1 MIQLEGNIL
10 KMHAELASPV
20 NYFLPVGESEIAM
33 NNLIGK
39 KISMNFTGQIN
50 CISCG
55 KQTKT
60 SFNQGFCYSCLQTA
74 PEASESVIRP
84 ELSKA
89 HLGIARDMEWA
100 VKHDLINHFVY
111 LAVSG
116 DVKVGVTRYH
126 QIPTRWIDQ
135 GASAAIK
142 LATAPNRHIAGVI
155 EVFLKK
161 HFTDKTDWR
170 AMLKNEIAINFNLLE
185 EKEKVYQL
193 LPGELKK
200 YFNPDNEITEI
211 EYPVISF
218 PKSVKSVGFD
228 KTPKIE
234 GILTGIKGQYLIFQ
248 DDSVLNI
255 RKHNGYFL
263 QIKSPF

>member
-1 MIQLEGNIL
+1 MMQTEGNIL
-10 KMHAELASPV
+10 KMKTELATPV
-20 NYFLPVGESEIAM
+20 NYFLPVGQNEIFM
-33 NNLIGK
+33 NDLIGK
-39 KISMNFTGQIN
+39 EISMNFTGQIN

-60 SFNQGFCYSCLQTA
+60 SFGQGFCYNCLQTA
-74 PEASESVIRP
+74 PEASESVVRP

-89 HLGIARDMEWA
+89 HLGIARNMEWA
-100 VKHDLINHFVY
+100 VKHDLIDHYVY

-142 LATAPNRHIAGVI
+142 LATTPNRHIAGII
-155 EVFLKK
+155 EVLLKK
-161 HFTDKTDWR
+161 HYTDKTNWR

-185 EKEKVYQL
+185 EKGKVYRL
-193 LPGELKK
+193 LPSELKK
-200 YFNPDNEITEI
+200 YFEPDNQITEI
-211 EYPVISF
+211 VYPVISF
-218 PKSVKSVGFD
+218 PKNIKSVSFD

-234 GILTGIKGQYLIFQ
+234 GILKGIKGQYLIFQ

-255 RKHNGYFL
+255 RKHNGYFV
-263 QIKSPF
+263 QIKSPY

>member
-1 MIQLEGNIL
+1 MHQEGNIL
-10 KMHAELASPV
+10 KMRTELATPV
-20 NYFLPVGESEIAM
+20 KYFLPVGQTEIAM
-33 NNLIGK
+33 NELIGK
-39 KISMNFTGQIN
+39 EISMNFTGQIN

-100 VKHDLINHFVY
+100 VKHDLIDHYVY

-116 DVKVGVTRYH
+116 DVKVGVTRHH

-142 LATAPNRHIAGVI
+142 LATAPNRHIAGII

-161 HFTDKTDWR
+161 YFTDKTDWR
-170 AMLKNEIAINFNLLE
+170 AMLKNEIAVNFNLTE
-185 EKEKVYQL
+185 EKEKVNQL
-193 LPGELKK
+193 LPSELKK
-200 YFNPDNEITEI
+200 YFESDNEVIEI
-211 EYPVISF
+211 DYPVISF
-218 PKSVKSVGFD
+218 PKNIKSVGFD

-234 GILTGIKGQYLIFQ
+234 GVLTGIKGQYLIFQ

-263 QIKSPF
+263 KIECPL

>member
-1 MIQLEGNIL
+1 MQLEGNIL
-10 KMHAELASPV
+10 KMRTELANHV
-20 NYFLPVGESEIAM
+20 NYFLPVGQNEIAM
-33 NNLIGK
+33 NDLIGK
-39 KISMNFTGQIN
+39 EISMNFTGKIN

-60 SFNQGFCYSCLQTA
+60 SFSQGFCYNCLQTA
-74 PEASESVIRP
+74 PEASESVVRP

-89 HLGIARDMEWA
+89 HLGIARNIEWA
-100 VKHDLINHFVY
+100 EKHDLIDHFVY
-111 LAVSG
+111 LAVSC

-142 LATAPNRHIAGVI
+142 IVKTPNRHIAGIV

-161 HFTDKTDWR
+161 HYTDKTDWR
-170 AMLKNEIAINFNLLE
+170 GMLKNEITQNINLLE
-185 EKEKVYQL
+185 EKEKVYPL

-200 YFNPDNEITEI
+200 YFEPDNEITEI

-218 PKSVKSVGFD
+218 PKNIKSVGFD
-228 KTPKIE
+228 KMPKIE

-248 DDSVLNI
+248 DDCVLNI

-263 QIKSPF
+263 QIKSPI